1 MTSKEQVIK
10 SIEDWY
16 QPVKIRE
23 LIHERKNAM
32 NTNQDK
38 ILIKLSTTMRDIR
51 RRNKGRGK
59 KDNAIKTIDITI
71 QKLRLLNC
79 DNKIIQL
86 FLDARKRIENNGI
99 NTFNK
104 MSLYKVFEEAKT
116 VYKNKYLK
124 GKRKISKPSET
135 PVELNKL
142 IDPYIASCQREIE
155 VRKLELESLEQKI
168 KTIKNELDDLDHKKQ
183 YLIDRNNDTTNAML
197 HYAAFHK
204 ITL

>member
-1 MTSKEQVIK
+1 MTAKEQVIK

-16 QPVKIRE
+16 RPVKIRE

-116 VYKNKYLK
+116 VYKNKYQK
-124 GKRKISKPSET
+124 WKRKISKPSET

-183 YLIDRNNDTTNAML
+183 YLIDRNNDTTNAMQ

>member
-1 MTSKEQVIK
+1 MTAKEQVIK

-32 NTNQDK
+32 NTNKDK

-79 DNKIIQL
+79 DNKIIQF

-104 MSLYKVFEEAKT
+104 MSLYKVFEEARM

-124 GKRKISKPSET
+124 GKRKISKPVET

-155 VRKLELESLEQKI
+155 VRKLELESLEQRI
-168 KTIKNELDDLDHKKQ
+168 KTVKNALDDLEHKKQ
-183 YLIDRNNDTTNAML
+183 YLIDRNNDTANAMQ